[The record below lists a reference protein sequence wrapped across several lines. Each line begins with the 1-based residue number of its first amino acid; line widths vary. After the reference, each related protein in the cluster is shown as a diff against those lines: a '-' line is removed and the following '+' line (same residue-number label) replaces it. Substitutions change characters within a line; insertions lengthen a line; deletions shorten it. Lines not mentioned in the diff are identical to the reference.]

1 MASDG
6 GIDLTGVAR
15 SLLNIEVNTIV
26 RDSMT
31 AEQMPVLPHA
41 LLDIANDY
49 ARALCNLGV
58 DLVPFF
64 TAPMEQVQDLA
75 VSWTDAPGFATD
87 DIVIAPE
94 TFHRLRWA
102 AKLANVD
109 RSMRGARIP
118 ATRRVILDR
127 ICNNCD
133 TIKEFFKHAG
143 PDIARFV
150 GLRRADLAAM
160 TIDRRSYHVAPDDLL
175 ALQKIWDIGVE
186 EVVAQTIVFM
196 TGDITTRIQEALRQP
211 GSETLFAIHR
221 QSIDVSVACWHYL
234 LDVVREIA
242 GATVRA
248 LLGRPS

>member
-6 GIDLTGVAR
+6 GFDLTGVAR

-41 LLDIANDY
+41 LLDIANEY
-49 ARALCNLGV
+49 ARTLCNLGV

-64 TAPMEQVQDLA
+64 AAPMEQVPNL
-75 VSWTDAPGFATD
+75 VVGWSDAQGFATD
-87 DIVIAPE
+87 DLVIALD
-94 TFHRLRWA
+94 TFDRLRWA
-102 AKLANVD
+102 AKQANAD

-118 ATRRVILDR
+118 ATKRVILDR

-133 TIKEFFKHAG
+133 TIKEFFKHSG
-143 PDIARFV
+143 SDMARFIN
-150 GLRRADLAAM
+150 LRRSDLVAM
-160 TIDRRSYHVAPDDLL
+160 TIDRRSYHVAPDDLV

-186 EVVAQTIVFM
+186 EVVAQTVVFM
-196 TGDITTRIQEALRQP
+196 TGDITTRVQEAFRQP

-242 GATVRA
+242 GTAVRS
-248 LLGRPS
+248 LLGRPG